1 MDLSGIFP
9 ALTTPFAS
17 DGSVSIADLKHNIQQ
32 YNKIGLAGYVVMGS
46 TGESVLLSKS
56 EMETVLVAVKETAA
70 QDKKL
75 IAGTGAESTAET
87 IERTKRAAELGYD
100 AALVKTPYYY
110 KPVYKTEVYLQ
121 HYRRV
126 ADASPIPVLLY
137 SVPQFTGV
145 ALEAPEVVA
154 LSEHPNIIGIKE
166 SSGNVQRVAEIIAGT
181 PSHFQVLVGS
191 AATIYPSLAI
201 GARGAILALGSA
213 LPEKCVELYELVR
226 HGAILEK
233 NAEKKRFTLPYEVTE
248 RIARAI
254 KSNPGELGEAV
265 THVMAQR
272 NESARELQEVILRAS
287 KLVVSE
293 CGIAGVKYVMDQRG
307 YRGGVPRLPLLPLK
321 DEQKKRVNALLETL
335 EPAAMRA

>member
-1 MDLSGIFP
+1 MDVSGIFP

-32 YNKIGLAGYVVMGS
+32 YNNIGLAGYVVMGS

-56 EMETVLVAVKETAA
+56 EMEAILIAVKETASR
-70 QDKKL
+70 DKKL

-87 IERTKRAAELGYD
+87 VERTKRAAELGYD

-110 KPVYKTEVYLQ
+110 KPVYKPEVYLQ

-145 ALEAPEVVA
+145 ALEPPEVVA

-166 SSGNVQRVAEIIAGT
+166 SSGNVQRVAEIIASVR
-181 PSHFQVLVGS
+181 PDFQMLVGS
-191 AATIYPSLAI
+191 AATIYVSLTI

-213 LPEKCVELYELVR
+213 LPDKCVELYELFR
-226 HGAILEK
+226 KGQHEK
-233 NAEKKRFTLPYEVTE
+233 
-248 RIARAI
+248 
-254 KSNPGELGEAV
+254 
-265 THVMAQR
+265 
-272 NESARELQEVILRAS
+272 ARELQEVILRAS

-293 CGIAGVKYVMDQRG
+293 CGIAGVKYTMDQRG
-307 YRGGVPRLPLLPLK
+307 YRGGLPRLPLLPLK